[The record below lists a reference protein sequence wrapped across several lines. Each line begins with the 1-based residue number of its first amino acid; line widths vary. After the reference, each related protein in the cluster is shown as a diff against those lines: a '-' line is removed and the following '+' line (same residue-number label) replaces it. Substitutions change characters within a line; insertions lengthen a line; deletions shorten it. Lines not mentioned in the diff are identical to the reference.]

1 MTTPNDPGAFIRDL
15 IGQFTQFPKG
25 GANDVGGDAFAQA
38 MGGATGAAAGAQAG
52 MTQFV
57 GRALSAAN
65 LPTRVELEELSTRV
79 GRIEASLFRI
89 EAMLTEMRDAPT
101 QTGIEPPLNG

>member
-1 MTTPNDPGAFIRDL
+1 MTTSNDPGAFIRDL
-15 IGQFTQFPKG
+15 IGQFTQFPKAG
-25 GANDVGGDAFAQA
+25 GDSDAFAQA
-38 MGGATGAAAGAQAG
+38 VGGATGAAASAQAG
-52 MTQFV
+52 MSQFV

-89 EAMLTEMRDAPT
+89 EAMLTEMRDTPVRTGT
-101 QTGIEPPLNG
+101 QPLADG